1 MAVLLSENFTLQQFN
16 TNFNIDEI
24 LKVQTLAKPSTFAEI
39 NLMKIALK
47 RWQMFVCSRRL
58 LKQYFNKW
66 NLHHKMA
73 SESQNESTVQK
84 IDTLIS
90 ELHRMKTKRKKFI
103 RSNSDAVG
111 VKKQKGNVV
120 TEAKNVATGSECFK
134 NRFKTQK
141 DIIVLQKAKLEE
153 QSRII
158 QDLKLGIIK
167 DELSKSLEHTK
178 VELKQIFSKSPNN
191 KLKNKMASS
200 SGIKIEDTLATFIV
214 SSSKAPKFLQQME
227 RRALERARNR
237 EIIRERKRLIDE
249 EKQRIFEEALEQ
261 KRQQDE
267 EEKRRNLEAIKERQR
282 EELERQKII
291 QANKEK
297 YFADLKK
304 AISFYKRRIIRR
316 CFWRLQHNV
325 YIARNNVLKAESLYE
340 KSLKQYAFK
349 CWKKNLVVK
358 YQKENEKA
366 DEFFKK
372 LALSKSFDCWK
383 SVRQTTFFKT
393 QLKVIFN
400 LNFSITSSVYKI
412 YKLRKIFTI

>member
-16 TNFNIDEI
+16 TDFNIDEI
-24 LKVQTLAKPSTFAEI
+24 LKVQTLAKPLTFAEI

-66 NLHHKMA
+66 KTHHKMA

-84 IDTLIS
+84 IDVLIS
-90 ELHRMKTKRKKFI
+90 ELHRMKAKRKKFV
-103 RSNSDAVG
+103 RSNSDAVDA
-111 VKKQKGNVV
+111 KKQKGNVAA
-120 TEAKNVATGSECFK
+120 EAKNVVGGSECFK

-141 DIIVLQKAKLEE
+141 DIIVLQKAKLEQ

-158 QDLKLGIIK
+158 EDLKLGIIK

-178 VELKQIFSKSPNN
+178 VELKQIFSKSPN
-191 KLKNKMASS
+191 KLKNKMAS

-261 KRQQDE
+261 KRKQDE

-304 AISFYKRRIIRR
+304 AILFYKKRILRR

-340 KSLKQYAFK
+340 KSFKQHAFK
-349 CWKKNLVVK
+349 CWKNYLVVK
-358 YQKENEKA
+358 YQKENKKA

-372 LALSKSFDCWK
+372 LAISKSFDCWK
-383 SVRQTTFFKT
+383 SVRQLLF
-393 QLKVIFN
+393 
-400 LNFSITSSVYKI
+400 
-412 YKLRKIFTI
+412 